1 MDTYLMEYY
10 DETIDSLKEYY
21 RDHFTLGCLACD
33 IGSKF
38 ALISLICFLTK
49 QARVKNPK
57 ATTLQVI
64 QKVRQ
69 GKESHNSRALI
80 MGLAV
85 ICDDFMRN
93 TTEFLTF
100 GMKTAK
106 DMVTKINEILDG
118 ELPWEDIKDDL
129 PF

>member
-1 MDTYLMEYY
+1 MLMEFYPPTLN
-10 DETIDSLKEYY
+10 DLKEYY
-21 RDHFTLGCLACD
+21 KDYFSLGCIATD
-33 IGSKF
+33 IGAKF

-57 ATTLQVI
+57 ATTWQVI
-64 QKVRQ
+64 QKIRQ
-69 GKESHNSRALI
+69 GKESNSSERLLK
-80 MGLAV
+80 GLAV

-100 GMKTAK
+100 DLKSAK
-106 DMVTKINEILDG
+106 DMVAKINEILDK
-118 ELPWEDIKDDL
+118 ELPWEATTPDL